1 MANDLRSVFRESAAE
16 FLLELEQALLHLSNN
31 PDEMSEIDRLFR
43 VMHTIKG
50 SAAMVDLNDVSHFAH
65 KLESECDFLRQGQAR
80 VTPDLIHL
88 ALCAH
93 DCISSLIDSH
103 YGGEPVDEEHL
114 AGILQKFSEARQAA
128 TIKKS
133 SAASSPERTLELLKE
148 SCEELMRFSKS
159 TDRKALI
166 NSAGQKITQIFF
178 LLLIQNRESAAE
190 FISQLE
196 IVFRKARCNGLIFS
210 EELVQLAVEMLSEA
224 EALYKDNAEVSEDD
238 FDPEKLLLA
247 LQRPLELNQRLTAI
261 AAALE
266 GAAGLPPETRT
277 FRINVSADE
286 RGPGSLSG
294 PDRFEKVL
302 ARLGDNL
309 SVKQAGHYSAPQQP
323 AEISAAECEDSI

>member
-16 FLLELEQALLHLSNN
+16 FLLELEQALLHLSKN

-103 YGGEPVDEEHL
+103 YGGEPVDEDHL

-128 TIKKS
+128 TIRKNS
-133 SAASSPERTLELLKE
+133 DAYGPERIPKLLKE
-148 SCEELMRFSKS
+148 ACEELMRFENTNQKS
-159 TDRKALI
+159 LL
-166 NSAGQKITQIFF
+166 NSAGQKITQLYF
-178 LLLIQNRESAAE
+178 LMMIQNRESAAE

-196 IVFRKARCNGLIFS
+196 IVFRQARCNGESFPD
-210 EELVQLAVEMLSEA
+210 ELVQLAVEMLSEA
-224 EALYKDNAEVSEDD
+224 EALYNDTGEVSEND
-238 FDPEKLLLA
+238 FDPEKLLMA
-247 LQRPLELNQRLTAI
+247 LQRPLELNQRLGEIVGRLKRVAS
-261 AAALE
+261 
-266 GAAGLPPETRT
+266 LPQGFNRY
-277 FRINVSADE
+277 RITLTADE

-302 ARLGDNL
+302 KRLGEPLFMKHN
-309 SVKQAGHYSAPQQP
+309 SHYSVPQVD
-323 AEISAAECEDSI
+323 AGNNAAECEDSI

>member
-16 FLLELEQALLHLSNN
+16 FLLELEQALLHLSKN

-128 TIKKS
+128 TIRKNS
-133 SAASSPERTLELLKE
+133 DVYGSERILKLLKE
-148 SCEELMRFSKS
+148 ACEELIRFEGTNQKS
-159 TDRKALI
+159 LQ
-166 NSAGQKITQIFF
+166 NSAGQKITQLYF
-178 LLLIQNRESAAE
+178 LMMIQNRESAAE

-196 IVFRKARCNGLIFS
+196 IAFRQARCNGEIFS
-210 EELVQLAVEMLSEA
+210 DEFAQLAVEMLSEA
-224 EALYKDNAEVSEDD
+224 EALFKDTGEVSEDD
-238 FDPEKLLLA
+238 FDPEKLMMA
-247 LQRPLELNQRLTAI
+247 LQRPLELNQRLGVLVGRLKSDAS
-261 AAALE
+261 
-266 GAAGLPPETRT
+266 LPQVLNRY
-277 FRINVSADE
+277 RITINADE
-286 RGPGSLSG
+286 RGPGALSG

-302 ARLGDNL
+302 KRLGETLFLKHN
-309 SVKQAGHYSAPQQP
+309 SHYSTPQ
-323 AEISAAECEDSI
+323 EDSVTNAAECEDSI